1 MLKSDRDQLMNRMGQ
16 EGRNNFRQLLRG
28 LIAQRKTSPE
38 SRVSPRELLEA
49 HGGEFD
55 ADVRNAFQAIVT
67 RDEMGPM
74 QGQDAVD
81 FTLKRA
87 GSDEYV
93 TLSSFK
99 GRRPVALIFG
109 SYT

>member
-1 MLKSDRDQLMNRMGQ
+1 MLKADRDQIMNRMGQ
-16 EGRNNFRQLLRG
+16 EGRNNFRTLLRE
-28 LIAQRKTSPE
+28 LIAQRKTTPGN
-38 SRVSPRELLEA
+38 RVSPRELLES
-49 HGGEFD
+49 HGKDFD
-55 ADVRNAFQAIVT
+55 PEVRDAFESIVT
-67 RDEMGPM
+67 RDEMGPKE
-74 QGQDAVD
+74 GQNAVD
-81 FTLKRA
+81 FTLKRT